1 MDNKNLNPGETKAPS
16 SVQSVNDR
24 SDLATLKQQWPAN
37 SAEGLCLKRY
47 GDREHFL
54 KFFNPGMQNY
64 FCQPRF
70 YDYIFCGGAPE
81 LGVVERA
88 YGRPCLESWLMIQL
102 ADLFEFFSSQDALTT
117 QQLEQAAGLIANQ
130 FSPVSN
136 PGFFNRFLAV
146 GSDTPIIA
154 DNLTAFISYPFNNL
168 LLFSCSPTLLMW
180 GILCYSFVSSK

>member
-130 FSPVSN
+130 FSRMKISE
-136 PGFFNRFLAV
+136 FMYFLQRVKA
-146 GSDTPIIA
+146 GCYGHFYGHP
-154 DNLTAFISYPFNNL
+154 NL
-168 LLFSCSPTLLMW
+168 LHITVALQDFRNYADRCADAIERERKFRAL
-180 GILCYSFVSSK
+180 